1 MFCFLNKSKNKISSE
16 PVFSGSIE
24 DFNLFFSGFCRNSV
38 QKITRKYKLKVG
50 SCEHC
55 GVSDIQ
61 LESAHILGKE
71 RKAIISKILS
81 NYIQFDNVIK
91 INLNKFEEEFVNA
104 HKPIEQTIKILCKKC
119 HTKYDS
125 GITNSK
131 KTQLKTINMNKKYFE
146 YARLTF
152 IKEDIELLSLDDRFT
167 IYVKNDNETF
177 SMTKKEFYET
187 FSNVTKTKSY
197 IRDGNYNYSRTPSK
211 AYNFLV
217 QN

>member
-1 MFCFLNKSKNKISSE
+1 MFCFSNKPIKSPSSD
-16 PVFSGSIE
+16 PIFSGTIK

-38 QKITRKYKLKVG
+38 QRITRKYKLKVG

-55 GVSDIQ
+55 GISDIQ
-61 LESAHILGKE
+61 LDAAHIQGKE
-71 RKAIISKILS
+71 RKSIINKILS
-81 NYIQFDNVIK
+81 NYVQYDNVIK
-91 INLNKFEEEFVNA
+91 INLNKFEEEFTNA
-104 HKPIEQTIKILCKKC
+104 HIPIEQTIKILCKKC

-177 SMTKKEFYET
+177 SMTKKEFYEA
-187 FSNVTKTKSY
+187 FSNVTDSQSY
-197 IRDGNYNYSRTPSK
+197 KRGGYNYSKTPSK